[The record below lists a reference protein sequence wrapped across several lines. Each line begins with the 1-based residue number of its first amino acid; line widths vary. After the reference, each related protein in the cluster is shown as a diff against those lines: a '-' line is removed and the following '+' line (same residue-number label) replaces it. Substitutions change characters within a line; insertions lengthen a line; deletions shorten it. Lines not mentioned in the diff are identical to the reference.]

1 MEDNN
6 TNIINFKKFM
16 RFLIIV
22 FLLIGAFIFASNK
35 YEEYKEAQRQK
46 EILKRQDEMV
56 KKLFYEFN
64 ILDGELSA
72 LLNCS
77 PKSYLHRFAN
87 VQEFKDNFTV
97 AKTSNDNLIQTI
109 YDNEDI
115 VKGDTFTELFLM
127 YDEYFEYA
135 NKVLDN
141 YGATVMYLEI
151 YPQLAQFVSNEPS
164 LTDPYLRNYVPY
176 WNDYLDSM
184 GKCVTLKV
192 KIINWSNGFLG
203 EDLIANDKKI
213 NEEKNNGVYDE
224 EEQIKLE
231 EEMGP
236 PPDDANAND
245 NFDPGGSVKGDDYGK
260 DFEDEDDNF
269 DPGGSVK
276 ADDYGKDFEDENDEP

>member
-6 TNIINFKKFM
+6 TNIVNFKKFM

-22 FLLIGAFIFASNK
+22 FLLIGTFMFASNK
-35 YEEYKEAQRQK
+35 YEEYKEAQRQ
-46 EILKRQDEMV
+46 EQILKRQKEMV
-56 KKLFYEFN
+56 RKLFHNFN
-64 ILDGELSA
+64 DLDEELSA
-72 LLNCS
+72 LLECS
-77 PKSYLHRFAN
+77 PKRYLNRFAN

-97 AKTSNDNLIQTI
+97 VLTSNHNLIQTI
-109 YDNEDI
+109 YDYEDV
-115 VKGDTFTELFLM
+115 VKGDTFTELLEM
-127 YDEYFEYA
+127 YDEYFEYT
-135 NKVLDN
+135 NKVLEN

-151 YPQLAQFVSNEPS
+151 YPQLAQFVSNDADI
-164 LTDPYLRNYVPY
+164 TDPYLSTYVPY
-176 WNDYLDSM
+176 WNDYLDYM
-184 GKCVTLKV
+184 GKCVTLKA
-192 KIINWSNGFLG
+192 KIIYWSDEFLG

-236 PPDDANAND
+236 PPDDGNIDD

-276 ADDYGKDFEDENDEP
+276 ADDYYDDFEDEDNEP